1 MKSILLFTIFIIL
14 ASICV
19 NAQQKNDKYPLTKA
33 SLRSSFYASMNSG
46 NFSDSSTLKAEYLKK
61 SKNQKTAAWAM
72 LAGGIAMASV
82 GGILVYANFDLY
94 TQNTAADVGGVLF
107 VIGAC
112 SALGSIPFFISSSHN
127 AKKAASISFKNQELF
142 LPHGNPLYV
151 KSQPAITLKI
161 KIN

>member
-1 MKSILLFTIFIIL
+1 MKSILLFTIFIIS

-19 NAQQKNDKYPLTKA
+19 NAQQQNDKYPLTKA
-33 SLRSSFYASMNSG
+33 SLRASFYASMNSG

-61 SKNQKTAAWAM
+61 SKNQKTAGWGM
-72 LAGGIAMASV
+72 LVGGGALTIV
-82 GGILVYANFDLY
+82 GGILVYENFDLWNENA
-94 TQNTAADVGGVLF
+94 TADVGEVLF
-107 VIGAC
+107 VVGVF

-142 LPHGNPLYV
+142 LPHENPLYV
-151 KSQPAITLKI
+151 KSQPAVTLKI